1 TSGVEIFQTGHADP
15 FLKVARLDV
24 EIKEADLVA
33 RSVTIGSV
41 AIDGLAGRAVRDAQE
56 RIDLVALA
64 GPPKEKGAEPAAAD
78 APKSAFEV
86 KVEQVSLRKGALAF
100 RDEAVK
106 PLTTLTVTGL
116 SADVRDIT
124 WPVAGPATFAVA
136 MTMPK
141 SGKVELKG
149 SVTPLPFD
157 IEFESRLRNGTV
169 EPFQAYFPIKARFA
183 GSCNADSKND
193 VTLDNGKLTATSR
206 GRNWIDKFAL
216 YAPGET
222 TPTARFDRLAL
233 DGIDFSW
240 PKYAKVSRIALT
252 KPDVRVERE
261 PDG

>member
-1 TSGVEIFQTGHADP
+1 
-15 FLKVARLDV
+15 
-24 EIKEADLVA
+24 
-33 RSVTIGSV
+33 
-41 AIDGLAGRAVRDAQE
+41 
-56 RIDLVALA
+56 
-64 GPPKEKGAEPAAAD
+64 
-78 APKSAFEV
+78 
-86 KVEQVSLRKGALAF
+86 
-100 RDEAVK
+100 K
-106 PLTTLTVTGL
+106 PLTTLTATDL
-116 SADVRDIT
+116 SADMKDIT

-141 SGKVELKG
+141 SGKVQLKG
-149 SVTPLPFD
+149 SVTPVPFD
-157 IEFESRLRNGTV
+157 IDFESRLRNGTV

-183 GSCNADSKND
+183 GSFNADSKNH

-261 PDG
+261 PDGAISLRKLFAPDPGKGDAAKADAPKPEAPKTEPAKKDTPEARKPEQAGPLPIAVEIG